1 MNYIFQSQNSQSQP
15 MFSQYSQ
22 QPVSS
27 QTTQFCSTTTRPSLL
42 LARNQ
47 LEQRQKE
54 KNERKRMKQD
64 TLKAAVQQTQTI
76 TLKLKRKKEMLQK
89 VQSHYHQILE
99 ELLLSYNEQNVLLM
113 KLFDECKNVIKK

>member
-15 MFSQYSQ
+15 LFSQYSQ
-22 QPVSS
+22 QPPSS

-54 KNERKRMKQD
+54 KNERKKMKHD
-64 TLKAAVQQTQTI
+64 LLKTTLQQTHVMTM
-76 TLKLKRKKEMLQK
+76 KLKRKRESLHKLQAN
-89 VQSHYHQILE
+89 YHQILE
-99 ELLLSYNEQNVLLM
+99 ELLLSYNEQNALM
-113 KLFDECKNVIKK
+113 MKVFDECKNVLKK

>member
-27 QTTQFCSTTTRPSLL
+27 QTTKFCSTTTRPSLL
-42 LARNQ
+42 LARNK

-54 KNERKRMKQD
+54 KNERKRMKQE

>member
-54 KNERKRMKQD
+54 KNERKRMKQE
-64 TLKAAVQQTQTI
+64 TLRAAVTNTNNYI
-76 TLKLKRKKEMLQK
+76 EIKKKERNVTKSSISLSSNFRRIITFLQ
-89 VQSHYHQILE
+89 
-99 ELLLSYNEQNVLLM
+99 
-113 KLFDECKNVIKK
+113 

>member
-15 MFSQYSQ
+15 LFSQYSQ
-22 QPVSS
+22 QPPSS

-54 KNERKRMKQD
+54 KNERKKMKHD
-64 TLKAAVQQTQTI
+64 LLKTTLQQTHVMTM
-76 TLKLKRKKEMLQK
+76 KLKRKRESLHKL
-89 VQSHYHQILE
+89 
-99 ELLLSYNEQNVLLM
+99 NEQNALM
-113 KLFDECKNVIKK
+113 MKVFDECKNVLKK

>member
-15 MFSQYSQ
+15 LFSQLSQ
-22 QPVSS
+22 QPPSS

-54 KNERKRMKQD
+54 KNERKRMKHEL
-64 TLKAAVQQTQTI
+64 LKATLSQTQTMAM
-76 TLKLKRKKEMLQK
+76 KLKKKRELLQK
-89 VQSHYHQILE
+89 IQSNYHSLLE
-99 ELLLSYNEQNVLLM
+99 ELLLSYNEQNALMMKVFEECRNVL
-113 KLFDECKNVIKK
+113 KK